1 MTSMRVSSIL
11 KHANKERFHLSR
23 RVDEEKISMSALC
36 NQMYYTRPSH
46 TNSGG
51 VARSF
56 LEPMPNIN
64 PQGNPNFLPLSA
76 VRKTQ
81 EGLHV
86 PIQTYRNRSN
96 DVRRFCT
103 DSVEFDFPSTLNMLN
118 SDHLLRS
125 ARGRNVFES

>member
-1 MTSMRVSSIL
+1 MTSMQVSSIL

-23 RVDEEKISMSALC
+23 RVDEEKTSMSALC

-64 PQGNPNFLPLSA
+64 PQGSPNFLPLS
-76 VRKTQ
+76 
-81 EGLHV
+81 GLHV
-86 PIQTYRNRSN
+86 PIQTYRNRSKN

-103 DSVEFDFPSTLNMLN
+103 DSVEFGFPSTLNMLN

-125 ARGRNVFES
+125 ARGRNVFEC

>member
-11 KHANKERFHLSR
+11 KHANKERCHLSR
-23 RVDEEKISMSALC
+23 PVDEEKTSMSAQC
-36 NQMYYTRPSH
+36 NQLYYTRPSH

-56 LEPMPNIN
+56 LDPMPNIN
-64 PQGNPNFLPLSA
+64 SQGSPNFLPLSG
-76 VRKTQ
+76 VQITQ

-86 PIQTYRNRSN
+86 PIQSYRNRSN

-103 DSVEFDFPSTLNMLN
+103 DSVEFGFPSTLNMLN
-118 SDHLLRS
+118 SDHQLRS
-125 ARGRNVFES
+125 ARGRNVFEC